1 MKILFLILDHHTAK
15 QLSIACQ
22 QTWMKDIHS
31 KHNVVFIGDPKMP
44 SKIGNHEVYICCPDE
59 GITDQD
65 RITEKMAKT
74 FKYIVEKDWDFLL
87 RIDVDAYCNV
97 KNLEKYIKTL
107 SKDKDHY
114 IGKVYIFQ
122 QVNILAI

>member
-1 MKILFLILDHHTAK
+1 
-15 QLSIACQ
+15 
-22 QTWMKDIHS
+22 
-31 KHNVVFIGDPKMP
+31 
-44 SKIGNHEVYICCPDE
+44 
-59 GITDQD
+59 
-65 RITEKMAKT
+65 MAKT